1 MFSVQMVFC
10 HKRGRVTAS
19 VSVQLTSHW
28 SPENK
33 TKKGYRN
40 NSVKAVLRHD
50 WVATG

>member
-33 TKKGYRN
+33 TKKVYRN
-40 NSVKAVLRHD
+40 NYVKAVLRHD